1 MRITS
6 LAFVLLAAIMLTA
19 PAPAAPADIG
29 SFSRDALGPQRE
41 RTQDPLGGPP
51 TPTVLGIGQSVIFY
65 SMAGLLIAAACLGV
79 YTLVTARPIDEQG

>member
-6 LAFVLLAAIMLTA
+6 LAFVLALTILLTA
-19 PAPAAPADIG
+19 PVPALSADIG
-29 SFSRDALGPQRE
+29 SISRDALGSQRT

-51 TPTVLGIGQSVIFY
+51 TPTVLGIGQSVIFC

-79 YTLVTARPIDEQG
+79 YTLITARPIDERG

>member
-6 LAFVLLAAIMLTA
+6 LAFVLAVAIMLAA
-19 PAPAAPADIG
+19 PAPAVPADIG
-29 SFSRDALGPQRE
+29 SISRDALGSQRV

-51 TPTVLGIGQSVIFY
+51 TPTVLGIGQSVIFC
-65 SMAGLLIAAACLGV
+65 SMSGLLIAAAGLGV